1 VKHDYYSVYLAS
13 QYYVLNKPNE
23 GDKIMDEL
31 AENCLK
37 NIRWY
42 KSLTNEHMI
51 NASQRDLDL
60 NMRILA
66 SILSQCKEYNREAI
80 FNKYLPALNQYG
92 N

>member
-1 VKHDYYSVYLAS
+1 
-13 QYYVLNKPNE
+13 
-23 GDKIMDEL
+23 MDEL